1 MEDKEKRK
9 KLLKERKNAIKNI
22 MKNFHDKGPEFAIRS
37 LSKKELND
45 RVVMSEIVLYIPKS
59 LKRASKKIKNNK
71 KNSNKSRNERR

>member
-9 KLLKERKNAIKNI
+9 KLKERKNAIKNI

-45 RVVMSEIVLYIPKS
+45 RVVMSEVVLYIPKS

-71 KNSNKSRNERR
+71 K